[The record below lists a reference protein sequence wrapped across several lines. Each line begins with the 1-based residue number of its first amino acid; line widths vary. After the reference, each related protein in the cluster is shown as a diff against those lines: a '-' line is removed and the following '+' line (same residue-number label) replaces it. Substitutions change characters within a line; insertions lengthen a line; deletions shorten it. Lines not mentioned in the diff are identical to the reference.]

1 MCRLKKPF
9 RGQRQG
15 SFTVRN
21 NRDIRVPYVAPRK
34 SHRGPRRQSTADKF
48 DCVIIKTHFLPWSL
62 IVNKK
67 QQNLSELV
75 TRPEN
80 QQTATPLRPDKTA
93 TERQLLSNKS
103 LMTATP
109 PHPDSKPVEVT
120 AACLLLL
127 RLRRSPTATPHPQD
141 KAQSWSGLW
150 RNQI

>member
-1 MCRLKKPF
+1 M
-9 RGQRQG
+9 
-15 SFTVRN
+15 
-21 NRDIRVPYVAPRK
+21 
-34 SHRGPRRQSTADKF
+34 
-48 DCVIIKTHFLPWSL
+48 

-127 RLRRSPTATPHPQD
+127 RLRRSLTATPHLQD
-141 KAQSWSGLW
+141 KAQSRSG
-150 RNQI
+150 RNQIHFFSTIKQSVSRMVWAIFFLATFQSQPTRPLKPFANTKNRLVKLVLEDFWVF